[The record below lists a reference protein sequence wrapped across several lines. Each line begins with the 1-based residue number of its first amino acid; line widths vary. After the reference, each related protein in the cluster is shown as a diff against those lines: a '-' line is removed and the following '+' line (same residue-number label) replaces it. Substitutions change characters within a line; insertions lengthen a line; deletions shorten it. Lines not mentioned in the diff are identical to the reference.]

1 MDATKHPKQFE
12 KFPHAVTD
20 WDDPDHLF
28 DWTIEYRHF
37 ELAELNDYQRI
48 LHISW
53 EFLWYLLLT

>member
-48 LHISW
+48 LPAR
-53 EFLWYLLLT
+53 EVCTFALV